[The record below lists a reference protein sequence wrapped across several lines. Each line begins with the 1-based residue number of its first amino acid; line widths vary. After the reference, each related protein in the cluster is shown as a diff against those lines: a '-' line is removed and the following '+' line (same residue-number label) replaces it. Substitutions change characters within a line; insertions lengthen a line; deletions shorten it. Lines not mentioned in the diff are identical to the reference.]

1 MLAKA
6 KTSCLTI
13 NDVKLLQFEPYTEDH
28 ELVYPRFAGF
38 KIPYF
43 LLNGRIDPNFFRF
56 RFVQTQP
63 SKGFGAVTEEPKKPR
78 RYSQPL
84 DTDCGIYLPPILD
97 QGTWSD
103 IAKNPKLPLLLTEG
117 ELKAA
122 CACKLGIPTIG
133 LGGVYNWRS
142 AKRNQDLLPI
152 LDKFD
157 WMGRGVTICFDS
169 DAKDNPM
176 VRMAESRL
184 AYVLAHRGALVKTAK
199 LPGAGE
205 EEEVKQGLDDLIYAL
220 GGGEE
225 ALEAFLQILNDAQ
238 DIGPGNELHRLNGE
252 VAMIRNTAEIVELA
266 TGNVYSQSAFSDTLY
281 RNRKYP
287 DKSDDTGKTIT
298 KYAAKEWIGWDHRL
312 DVPELAYDPSCNNM
326 LTLDGAFN
334 TWYTQRWPLTP
345 KKGSIAPWEKVFK
358 QLFGELS
365 EEHQTWARQWFAYPI
380 QKPGTKLYTAILIW
394 GKPGM
399 GKTFLAEIMQSIYGK
414 NYGEVTHDELVDK
427 FTEWAYNKQ
436 FILADEVSVGDKR
449 GLANKLKNMITRRSV
464 TINIKNRKTYAVRDC
479 INYYF
484 ASNREDALY
493 IENSDRRYFVHN
505 VKQRTMVKEEYDAVR
520 HWWDKEGGAEKVF
533 HYLQNEVDL
542 TGFSPTAPAPVTAAK
557 HEMTIVGR
565 SEVED
570 WAADLIQNPDSILNP
585 NMKPQDLW
593 QTKDLLDVY
602 QNPTGGTG
610 GSQGS
615 RVGHKAVSAALNN
628 AGAFRIANGR
638 NDVVING
645 NRTRLW
651 AIRNVDQYR
660 KMGAAAAGRAYEAER
675 PNQFKGVVGGGQ
687 KFASGKRVQ

>member
-6 KTSCLTI
+6 KTSCLSPS
-13 NDVKLLQFEPYTEDH
+13 DVKRLQFEPYIEDH

-43 LLNGRIDPNFFRF
+43 KLDGKPDPSFYRF

-63 SKGFGAVTEEPKKPR
+63 SRGFAAITEEPKKPR

-84 DTDCGIYLPPILD
+84 DTDCGVYLPPLLD
-97 QGTWSD
+97 ATWAE
-103 IAKNPKLPLLLTEG
+103 IAKSAVTSVVLTEG

-157 WMGRGVTICFDS
+157 WMGRPTTICFDS

-184 AYVLAHRGALVKTAK
+184 AYVLAHRGAIVRTAK
-199 LPGAGE
+199 LPGAGDE
-205 EEEVKQGLDDLIYAL
+205 GEMKQGLDDFIYAL
-220 GGGEE
+220 GGGD
-225 ALEAFLQILNDAQ
+225 EAFQAFLHLLSDAR
-238 DIGPGNELHRLNGE
+238 DIGPGKELHRLNGE
-252 VAMIRNTAEIVELA
+252 VAMIRNTAEVVELA

-287 DKSDDTGKTIT
+287 DKSDDSGKTIT

-312 DVPELAYDPSCNNM
+312 DVPELAYEPACNNM
-326 LTLDGAFN
+326 LTPEGAFN
-334 TWYTQRWPLTP
+334 TWYTQRWPITP
-345 KKGSIAPWEKVFK
+345 KKGDIKPWEKVFK

-365 EEHQTWARQWFAYPI
+365 PEHQTWARQWFAYPI
-380 QKPGTKLYTAILIW
+380 QRPGTKLYTAILIW
-394 GKPGM
+394 GEPGM
-399 GKTFLAEIMQSIYGK
+399 GKTFLAEIMQTIYGK
-414 NYGEVTHDELVDK
+414 NYGDVSHDELVDK
-427 FTEWAYNKQ
+427 FTEWAHNKQ

-449 GLANKLKNMITRRSV
+449 GLANKLKNMITRRNV
-464 TINIKNRKTYAVRDC
+464 MINIKNRKTYSVRDC

-493 IENSDRRYFVHN
+493 IENADRRYFIHN
-505 VKQRTMVKEEYDAVR
+505 VTQKTMVKAEYDEVR
-520 HWWDKEGGAEKVF
+520 AWWDKGGAAHVF
-533 HYLQNEVDL
+533 HYFQNEVDL
-542 TGFSPTAPAPVTAAK
+542 TGFSPTAPAPITSAK
-557 HEMTIVGR
+557 QEMTIVGR

-570 WAADLIQNPDSILNP
+570 WAADLVQNPNSILKP
-585 NMKPQDLW
+585 DQKPQELW
-593 QTKDLLDVY
+593 QTKDLLEVY
-602 QNPTGGTG
+602 QAANQF
-610 GSQGS
+610 SK
-615 RVGHKAVSAALNN
+615 VGHKALSAALNN
-628 AGAFRIANGR
+628 AGAFRIAHGR
-638 NDVVING
+638 NDVMING

-675 PNQFKGVVGGGQ
+675 PNQFKGVGSGQ
-687 KFASGKRVQ
+687 KFAQGKRVQ